1 MGKHRTS
8 DTERPTADAV
18 AGPQSLRGR
27 SNYAA
32 LIERRYSQ
40 LFYNFKCGALAMAR
54 SGAGEQRANS
64 LNGLP
69 AATDHTTHVALSKLK
84 LENGC
89 SGTRNFREHHVVRK
103 FDQLPNDE
111 LEKFSHCQK
120 PNHESAFAQC
130 YGATGK
136 HESTRIL
143 VLQRPSAVGIRC
155 PQRITSRLQAP
166 AAALGTAQST
176 AKNSRRTAPL
186 CSQMLDGYRCRF

>member
-32 LIERRYSQ
+32 LIERRYRQ

-89 SGTRNFREHHVVRK
+89 SAARNFREHHVVRI

-111 LEKFSHCQK
+111 LEKFSHHRRLTTNPPSHNATARQVHTNRQEFL
-120 PNHESAFAQC
+120 PESKTQAIHADA
-130 YGATGK
+130 AT
-136 HESTRIL
+136 
-143 VLQRPSAVGIRC
+143 SA
-155 PQRITSRLQAP
+155 A
-166 AAALGTAQST
+166 
-176 AKNSRRTAPL
+176 
-186 CSQMLDGYRCRF
+186 